1 MANAD
6 KFNKRDGGRDYRD
19 AERRKADF
27 EKAKKA
33 PAPMGRAHNGYEA
46 AANALRLEGGRR

>member
-1 MANAD
+1 VANAD